1 MIKIVPSDVY
11 NSWNH
16 PYNLYGMR
24 QIILKEGLRLDTK
37 SLGNRIQQL
46 REECGL
52 TQEELA
58 AKTDISIK
66 HISVLERGLKE
77 PRLTTFLT
85 IAEALGVTPNEL
97 LSAPSTES
105 DYMSIISYKAAQL
118 SEEKQKSLLKIINT
132 LVEEL

>member
-1 MIKIVPSDVY
+1 M
-11 NSWNH
+11 
-16 PYNLYGMR
+16 
-24 QIILKEGLRLDTK
+24 DTK

-46 REECGL
+46 REERGL

-58 AKTDISIK
+58 TKTDISIK

-85 IAEALGVTPNEL
+85 IAEALDVTPNEL
-97 LSAPSTES
+97 LSAPTTES
-105 DYMSIISYKAAQL
+105 DYMSIISYKASQL
-118 SEEKQKSLLKIINT
+118 SEEKQKSLLKIMNT